1 MLRAYETMYILRPT
15 IEEEAVDAVVTKFAD
30 HITTNGGKVE
40 KTEKRGRKRLA
51 YEVKDFR
58 DGYYVLM
65 NFEAAPES
73 LTELERAFK
82 LNEDVIRHIVV
93 RQPDANA

>member
-15 IEEEAVDAVVTKFAD
+15 IEEDAVDTVVTKFSD
-30 HITTNGGKVE
+30 HIAQNGGKVE
-40 KTEKRGRKRLA
+40 KIEKRGRKRLA

-65 NFEAAPES
+65 NFEAAPGS

-82 LNEDVIRHIVV
+82 LNDDVIRHIVV
-93 RQPDANA
+93 RQPGANG

>member
-1 MLRAYETMYILRPT
+1 MQRAYETMYILRPT
-15 IEEEAVDAVVTKFAD
+15 LEEEAVDAVVTKIND
-30 HITTNGGKVE
+30 HITKNGGNVE

-58 DGYYVLM
+58 DGFYVLS
-65 NFEAAPES
+65 NFTADPAS
-73 LTELERAFK
+73 ITELERAFK

-93 RQPDANA
+93 RPEA

>member
-15 IEEEAVDAVVTKFAD
+15 IEEEAVDAVVAKFTE
-30 HITTNGGKVE
+30 HVTQGGGKVE

-73 LTELERAFK
+73 LVELERAFK
-82 LNEDVIRHIVV
+82 LSEDVIRHIVV
-93 RQPDANA
+93 RQPGANA

>member
-15 IEEEAVDAVVTKFAD
+15 IEEEAVDQLVTKFAD
-30 HITTNGGKVE
+30 HVTNAGGKVE
-40 KTEKRGRKRLA
+40 KAEKRGRKRLA

-58 DGYYVLM
+58 DGFYVLM

-73 LTELERAFK
+73 ITELERAFK
-82 LNEDVIRHIVV
+82 LNDDVIRHVVV
-93 RQPDANA
+93 RTPGTN